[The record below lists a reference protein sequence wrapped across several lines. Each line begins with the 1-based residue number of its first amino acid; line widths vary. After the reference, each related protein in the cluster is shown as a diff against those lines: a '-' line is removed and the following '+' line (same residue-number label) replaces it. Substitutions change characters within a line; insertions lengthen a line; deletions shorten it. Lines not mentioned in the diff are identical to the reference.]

1 MERMTYKENG
11 KWRLRIG
18 DTEFSGKEA
27 DRLAAYEDT
36 GLAPEDCAAYKK
48 FEDNLCASG
57 VPFSRIIELV
67 NAEKEGRMVALP
79 CNVGDKVWFIKF
91 AFSYAKQPIPA
102 MVCGLKTFSNAG
114 TFTFMALTDENNISR
129 SFINQ
134 DIGKTV
140 FLTRKEAEAKLKETQ
155 EDESGYF

>member
-1 MERMTYKENG
+1 MERLTYKENG

-18 DTEFSGKEA
+18 NIEFSGKEA

-67 NAEKEGRMVALP
+67 NAEKEGRITIHPPARKCPQCRRNKLV
-79 CNVGDKVWFIKF
+79 VRTDGKF
-91 AFSYAKQPIPA
+91 YYCFG
-102 MVCGLKTFSNAG
+102 CKTQFAES
-114 TFTFMALTDENNISR
+114 EI
-129 SFINQ
+129 Q
-134 DIGKTV
+134 
-140 FLTRKEAEAKLKETQ
+140 EARP
-155 EDESGYF
+155 